1 MDMMIRRGLWIIL
14 MILVAAALWAAF
26 IPLDAAVP
34 SNGVVVV
41 DGRRKVVQHPRGGVI
56 QEVLIRE
63 GEPVTEGDLLIRLDS
78 SAELANRSQAQ
89 AQLAAARFQSE
100 ALSEQLESLRDLTDE
115 GFFPRNQLIE
125 LERKHKESLVQ
136 QQALRY
142 QILALNKEL
151 ERTAIRA
158 PISGRVMGVGIN
170 TPGAVVIAGA
180 KLMEV
185 VPNSDQ
191 VSIEAQVRPYLADK
205 VLPGA
210 AAQIRFSAL
219 QAVRTPVIQG
229 TVEWIS
235 ADRFSNPDD
244 KANPEGYFLAK
255 VVVPTSEL
263 QKVNGFRVIPGM
275 PAEVMIKTGERTFL
289 QYLMKPFIDRLA
301 VSAREH

>member
-1 MDMMIRRGLWIIL
+1 MDIMVRRGFWIIL
-14 MILVAAALWAAF
+14 MILVGAALWAAF

-34 SNGVVVV
+34 SSGTVVV

-63 GEPVTEGDLLIRLDS
+63 GEPVAEGDLLIRLDS

-89 AQLAAARFQSE
+89 SQLAAARFQSE
-100 ALSEQLESLRDLTDE
+100 ALRLQLEGLRDLTDD

-125 LERKHKESLVQ
+125 LERKYNESLVQ
-136 QQALRY
+136 QQALRD
-142 QILALNKEL
+142 QILALTKEL

-158 PISGRVMGVGIN
+158 PISGRGMGVGVN

-185 VPNSDQ
+185 VPNGDQ
-191 VSIEAQVRPYLADK
+191 ISIEAQVRPYLADK
-205 VLPGA
+205 VMPGA
-210 AAQIRFSAL
+210 SAQVRFSAL

-235 ADRFSNPDD
+235 ADRFLNPDD
-244 KANPEGYFLAK
+244 ANPEGYFLAK
-255 VVVPTSEL
+255 VVVSPSEL
-263 QKVNGFRVIPGM
+263 RKVDGFRVMPGM
-275 PAEVMIKTGERTFL
+275 PAEVMIKTGERTFM
-289 QYLMKPFIDRLA
+289 QYLIKPFIDRLA

>member
-1 MDMMIRRGLWIIL
+1 MDIMVRRGFWIIL
-14 MILVAAALWAAF
+14 MILVGAALWAAF

-34 SNGVVVV
+34 SSGTVVV

-63 GEPVTEGDLLIRLDS
+63 GEPVAEGDLLIRLDS

-89 AQLAAARFQSE
+89 SQLAATRFQSE
-100 ALSEQLESLRDLTDE
+100 ALRLQLEGLRDLTDD

-125 LERKHKESLVQ
+125 LERKYNESLVQ
-136 QQALRY
+136 QQALRD
-142 QILALNKEL
+142 QILALTKEL

-158 PISGRVMGVGIN
+158 PISGRVMGVGVN

-185 VPNSDQ
+185 VPNGDQ
-191 VSIEAQVRPYLADK
+191 ISIEAQVRPYLADK
-205 VLPGA
+205 VMPGA
-210 AAQIRFSAL
+210 SAQVRFSAL

-235 ADRFSNPDD
+235 ADRFLNPDD
-244 KANPEGYFLAK
+244 KSNPEGYFLAK
-255 VVVPTSEL
+255 VVVPPSEL
-263 QKVNGFRVIPGM
+263 RKVDGFRVMPGM
-275 PAEVMIKTGERTFL
+275 PAEVMIKTGERTFM
-289 QYLMKPFIDRLA
+289 QYLIKPFIDRLA